1 MHYLKINDSDK
12 KKIGYLIHLY
22 RTQQFKHLSQNS
34 FLLNEYNEPICT
46 RQTLSKI
53 EQGVIIKNDSI
64 YEELLKKVNLKFNTD
79 YCIEE
84 FLPTSIFSDLLNA
97 CDYYN
102 LEKLISISESYIKQL
117 NPFKEYIFFHEYYE
131 CFKWIYTYYSSF
143 ELPTLQS
150 TEYIIFLKNIINS
163 NLYEVMMDLVFKK
176 RTISGIYDFSYFDFK
191 NSNSMINRGNH
202 MMILYNQSKLSE
214 MLDYCQDLEEEY
226 SSKNNYIRLLDIYS
240 LKGFAFSNTE
250 KEKFEK
256 LEAEARKEM
265 ARDGVSESSV
275 SFERKIDIRYF
286 GQAYE
291 LTISVPNSP
300 VNQLV
305 WDKLVNDF
313 SDAHERSYGF
323 KKNDPLELVS
333 LRLSVVGEMD
343 KSNLYSKGEISKELP
358 KPEEIR
364 KAYFMGEW
372 LDTAVYKRDNLKAG
386 NSFIGPAIIEE
397 TGATSVV
404 GPGDKV
410 TVDERMNLVV
420 KIANHETGRMETL
433 EEN

>member
-1 MHYLKINDSDK
+1 MRNTMHYLKINDSDK

-150 TEYIIFLKNIINS
+150 TEYIILLKNIINS

-256 LEAEARKEM
+256 LVFQINHTVEAHNSNIPEIKISQLLKNIGLQAFRIDMYNIAINYLEQYIAMDSPYANIVGIDLSISYQKTN
-265 ARDGVSESSV
+265 
-275 SFERKIDIRYF
+275 KID
-286 GQAYE
+286 
-291 LTISVPNSP
+291 
-300 VNQLV
+300 QL
-305 WDKLVNDF
+305 
-313 SDAHERSYGF
+313 
-323 KKNDPLELVS
+323 
-333 LRLSVVGEMD
+333 
-343 KSNLYSKGEISKELP
+343 KSFIQSKE
-358 KPEEIR
+358 
-364 KAYFMGEW
+364 
-372 LDTAVYKRDNLKAG
+372 VYKGDSQYENLLNYFILKYKYQTDNDELSYFIVKKVPIIIDNTMGKYKQFFYEELSMLVEQTKRYKDLKTYLD
-386 NSFIGPAIIEE
+386 S
-397 TGATSVV
+397 TSDML
-404 GPGDKV
+404 P
-410 TVDERMNLVV
+410 
-420 KIANHETGRMETL
+420 I
-433 EEN
+433 

>member
-1 MHYLKINDSDK
+1 MRNTMHYLKINDSDK

-150 TEYIIFLKNIINS
+150 TEYIILLKNIINS

-191 NSNSMINRGNH
+191 NSSSMINRGNH
-202 MMILYNQSKLSE
+202 MMILYTQSKLSE
-214 MLDYCQDLEEEY
+214 MLDYCQDLEKEY

-256 LEAEARKEM
+256 LVSQINHTVEAHNSNIPKIKISQFLKNIGLQAFRIDMYDVAINYLEQYIAMDSPYANIVGIDLCISYQKTNKINKLK
-265 ARDGVSESSV
+265 
-275 SFERKIDIRYF
+275 SFI
-286 GQAYE
+286 Q
-291 LTISVPNSP
+291 
-300 VNQLV
+300 
-305 WDKLVNDF
+305 
-313 SDAHERSYGF
+313 
-323 KKNDPLELVS
+323 
-333 LRLSVVGEMD
+333 
-343 KSNLYSKGEISKELP
+343 SKEIYKGDGQYENLLNYFILKYKYQTDNDELSYFIVNKVPIIIDNTMGKYKQFFYEELSMLVEQTKRYKDLKTYLDSTSDMLP
-358 KPEEIR
+358 I
-364 KAYFMGEW
+364 
-372 LDTAVYKRDNLKAG
+372 
-386 NSFIGPAIIEE
+386 
-397 TGATSVV
+397 
-404 GPGDKV
+404 
-410 TVDERMNLVV
+410 
-420 KIANHETGRMETL
+420 
-433 EEN
+433 

>member
-1 MHYLKINDSDK
+1 MNYEARNAMYYLKINDSDK

-150 TEYIIFLKNIINS
+150 TEYIISLKNIINS
-163 NLYEVMMDLVFKK
+163 NLYEVMIDLVFKK
-176 RTISGIYDFSYFDFK
+176 RTISGIYDFSFFDFK

-256 LEAEARKEM
+256 L
-265 ARDGVSESSV
+265 VSQINHTVEVHNSNIP
-275 SFERKIDIRYF
+275 KIKISQLLKNIGLQAFRIDMYDIAINYLEQYIAMDSPYANIV
-286 GQAYE
+286 GID
-291 LTISVPNSP
+291 LCISYQKTNKI
-300 VNQLV
+300 NQL
-305 WDKLVNDF
+305 
-313 SDAHERSYGF
+313 
-323 KKNDPLELVS
+323 
-333 LRLSVVGEMD
+333 
-343 KSNLYSKGEISKELP
+343 KSFIQSKE
-358 KPEEIR
+358 
-364 KAYFMGEW
+364 
-372 LDTAVYKRDNLKAG
+372 VYKGDSQYENLLNYFILKYKYQTDNDELSYFIVNKVPIIIDNTMGKYKQFFYEELSILVEQTKRYKDLKTYLD
-386 NSFIGPAIIEE
+386 S
-397 TGATSVV
+397 TSDML
-404 GPGDKV
+404 P
-410 TVDERMNLVV
+410 
-420 KIANHETGRMETL
+420 I
-433 EEN
+433 

>member
-102 LEKLISISESYIKQL
+102 LEKLISISESYVKQL

-150 TEYIIFLKNIINS
+150 TEYIILLKNIINS

-256 LEAEARKEM
+256 LVSQINHTVEALNSNIPKIKISQLLKNIGLQAFRIDMYNITINYLEQYIAMDSPYANIVGIDLCISYQKTN
-265 ARDGVSESSV
+265 
-275 SFERKIDIRYF
+275 KID
-286 GQAYE
+286 
-291 LTISVPNSP
+291 
-300 VNQLV
+300 QL
-305 WDKLVNDF
+305 
-313 SDAHERSYGF
+313 
-323 KKNDPLELVS
+323 
-333 LRLSVVGEMD
+333 
-343 KSNLYSKGEISKELP
+343 KSFIQSKE
-358 KPEEIR
+358 
-364 KAYFMGEW
+364 
-372 LDTAVYKRDNLKAG
+372 VYKGDSQYENLLNYFILKYKYQTDNDELSYFIVNKVPIIIDNTMGKYKQFFYEELSMLVEQTKRYKDLKTYLD
-386 NSFIGPAIIEE
+386 S
-397 TGATSVV
+397 TSDML
-404 GPGDKV
+404 P
-410 TVDERMNLVV
+410 
-420 KIANHETGRMETL
+420 I
-433 EEN
+433 

>member
-12 KKIGYLIHLY
+12 KKIGYLIHVY

-102 LEKLISISESYIKQL
+102 LEKLISIFESYVKQL

-150 TEYIIFLKNIINS
+150 TEYIISLKNIINS

-191 NSNSMINRGNH
+191 NSNSMINRGIH

-226 SSKNNYIRLLDIYS
+226 SIKNNYIRLLDIYS

-256 LEAEARKEM
+256 LVSQINHTVEAHNSNIPKIKTSQLLKNIGLQAFRIDM
-265 ARDGVSESSV
+265 YDIAINY
-275 SFERKIDIRYF
+275 FEQYIAMDSPYANIVGIDLCISYQKTNKI
-286 GQAYE
+286 
-291 LTISVPNSP
+291 
-300 VNQLV
+300 NQL
-305 WDKLVNDF
+305 
-313 SDAHERSYGF
+313 
-323 KKNDPLELVS
+323 
-333 LRLSVVGEMD
+333 
-343 KSNLYSKGEISKELP
+343 KSFIQSKE
-358 KPEEIR
+358 
-364 KAYFMGEW
+364 
-372 LDTAVYKRDNLKAG
+372 VYKGDSQYENLLNYFILKYKYQTDNDELSYFIVNKVPIIIDNTMGKYKQFFYEELSMLVEQTKRYKDLKTYLD
-386 NSFIGPAIIEE
+386 S
-397 TGATSVV
+397 TSDML
-404 GPGDKV
+404 P
-410 TVDERMNLVV
+410 
-420 KIANHETGRMETL
+420 I
-433 EEN
+433 

>member
-53 EQGVIIKNDSI
+53 EQGIIIKNDSI
-64 YEELLKKVNLKFNTD
+64 YEELLKKVNLKFNKD

-150 TEYIIFLKNIINS
+150 TEYIISLKNIINS

-256 LEAEARKEM
+256 LVSQINHTVEAHNSNIPEIKKSQLLKNIGLQAFRIDMYDIAINYLEQYIAMDSPYANIVGIDLCISYQKTN
-265 ARDGVSESSV
+265 
-275 SFERKIDIRYF
+275 KI
-286 GQAYE
+286 
-291 LTISVPNSP
+291 
-300 VNQLV
+300 NQL
-305 WDKLVNDF
+305 KYF
-313 SDAHERSYGF
+313 
-323 KKNDPLELVS
+323 
-333 LRLSVVGEMD
+333 
-343 KSNLYSKGEISKELP
+343 IQSKE
-358 KPEEIR
+358 
-364 KAYFMGEW
+364 
-372 LDTAVYKRDNLKAG
+372 VYKGDSQYENLLNYFILKYKYQTDNDELSYFIVNKVPIIIDNTMGKYKQFFYEELSMLVEQTKRYKDLKTYLD
-386 NSFIGPAIIEE
+386 S
-397 TGATSVV
+397 TSDML
-404 GPGDKV
+404 P
-410 TVDERMNLVV
+410 
-420 KIANHETGRMETL
+420 I
-433 EEN
+433 

>member
-150 TEYIIFLKNIINS
+150 TEYIILLKNIINS
-163 NLYEVMMDLVFKK
+163 NLYEVMMDLVLKK

-214 MLDYCQDLEEEY
+214 MLDYCQDLEKEY
-226 SSKNNYIRLLDIYS
+226 SGKNNYIRLLDIYS

-256 LEAEARKEM
+256 LVSQINHTVEAHNSNIPEI
-265 ARDGVSESSV
+265 
-275 SFERKIDIRYF
+275 KISQLLKNI
-286 GQAYE
+286 GLQAFRIDMYNIAINYLE
-291 LTISVPNSP
+291 QYIAMDSPYANIVGIDLCISYQKTNKI
-300 VNQLV
+300 NQL
-305 WDKLVNDF
+305 
-313 SDAHERSYGF
+313 
-323 KKNDPLELVS
+323 
-333 LRLSVVGEMD
+333 
-343 KSNLYSKGEISKELP
+343 KSFIQSKE
-358 KPEEIR
+358 
-364 KAYFMGEW
+364 
-372 LDTAVYKRDNLKAG
+372 VYKGDSQYENLLNYFILKYKYQTDNDELSYFIVNKVPIIIDNTMGKYKQFFYEELSMLVEQTKRYKDLKTYLD
-386 NSFIGPAIIEE
+386 S
-397 TGATSVV
+397 TSDML
-404 GPGDKV
+404 P
-410 TVDERMNLVV
+410 
-420 KIANHETGRMETL
+420 I
-433 EEN
+433 

>member
-150 TEYIIFLKNIINS
+150 TEYIILLKNIINS

-214 MLDYCQDLEEEY
+214 MLDYCQDLEKEY
-226 SSKNNYIRLLDIYS
+226 SGKNNYIRLLDIYS

-256 LEAEARKEM
+256 LVSQINHTVEAHN
-265 ARDGVSESSV
+265 SNIP
-275 SFERKIDIRYF
+275 KIKISQLLKNI
-286 GQAYE
+286 GLQAFRIDMYNIAINYLE
-291 LTISVPNSP
+291 QYIAMDSPYANIVGIDLCISYQKTNKI
-300 VNQLV
+300 NQL
-305 WDKLVNDF
+305 
-313 SDAHERSYGF
+313 
-323 KKNDPLELVS
+323 
-333 LRLSVVGEMD
+333 
-343 KSNLYSKGEISKELP
+343 KSFIQSKE
-358 KPEEIR
+358 
-364 KAYFMGEW
+364 
-372 LDTAVYKRDNLKAG
+372 VYKGDSQYENLLNYFILKYKYQTDNDELSYFIVNKVPIIIDNTMGKYKQFFYEELSMLVEQTKRYKDLKTYLDST
-386 NSFIGPAIIEE
+386 NDMLPI
-397 TGATSVV
+397 
-404 GPGDKV
+404 
-410 TVDERMNLVV
+410 
-420 KIANHETGRMETL
+420 
-433 EEN
+433 

>member
-64 YEELLKKVNLKFNTD
+64 YEELLKKVNLEFNTD

-150 TEYIIFLKNIINS
+150 TEYIISLKNIINS
-163 NLYEVMMDLVFKK
+163 NLYEVMIDLVFKK
-176 RTISGIYDFSYFDFK
+176 RTISGIYDFSFFDFK

-202 MMILYNQSKLSE
+202 MMMLYNQSKLSE
-214 MLDYCQDLEEEY
+214 MLDYCQDLEKEY
-226 SSKNNYIRLLDIYS
+226 SGKNNYIRLLDIYS

-256 LEAEARKEM
+256 L
-265 ARDGVSESSV
+265 VSQINHTVVAHNSNIPKIKISQLLKNIGLQAFRIDMYNIAINYLEQYIAMDSPYANIVGIDLCISYQKTNKISQLK
-275 SFERKIDIRYF
+275 SFI
-286 GQAYE
+286 Q
-291 LTISVPNSP
+291 
-300 VNQLV
+300 
-305 WDKLVNDF
+305 
-313 SDAHERSYGF
+313 
-323 KKNDPLELVS
+323 
-333 LRLSVVGEMD
+333 
-343 KSNLYSKGEISKELP
+343 SKE
-358 KPEEIR
+358 
-364 KAYFMGEW
+364 
-372 LDTAVYKRDNLKAG
+372 VYKGDSQYENLLNYFILKYKYQTDNDELSYFIVNKVPIIIDNTMGKYKQFFYEELSMLVEQTKRYKDLKTYLD
-386 NSFIGPAIIEE
+386 S
-397 TGATSVV
+397 TSDML
-404 GPGDKV
+404 PC
-410 TVDERMNLVV
+410 N
-420 KIANHETGRMETL
+420 
-433 EEN
+433 

>member
-34 FLLNEYNEPICT
+34 FFLNEYNEPICT

-102 LEKLISISESYIKQL
+102 LEKLISISESYVKQL

-150 TEYIIFLKNIINS
+150 TEYIILLKNIINS

-256 LEAEARKEM
+256 LVFQINHTVEAHNSNIPEIKISQLLKNIGLQAFRIDMYDIAINYLEQYIAMDSPYANIVGIDLCISYQKTN
-265 ARDGVSESSV
+265 
-275 SFERKIDIRYF
+275 KID
-286 GQAYE
+286 
-291 LTISVPNSP
+291 
-300 VNQLV
+300 QL
-305 WDKLVNDF
+305 
-313 SDAHERSYGF
+313 
-323 KKNDPLELVS
+323 
-333 LRLSVVGEMD
+333 
-343 KSNLYSKGEISKELP
+343 KSFIQSKE
-358 KPEEIR
+358 
-364 KAYFMGEW
+364 
-372 LDTAVYKRDNLKAG
+372 VYKGDSQYENLLNYFILKYKYQTDNDELSYFIVNKVPIIIDNTMGKYKQFFYEELSMLVEQTKRYKDLKTYLD
-386 NSFIGPAIIEE
+386 S
-397 TGATSVV
+397 TSDML
-404 GPGDKV
+404 P
-410 TVDERMNLVV
+410 
-420 KIANHETGRMETL
+420 I
-433 EEN
+433 

>member
-12 KKIGYLIHLY
+12 KKIGYLIHIY

-102 LEKLISISESYIKQL
+102 LEKLISISESYVKQL

-150 TEYIIFLKNIINS
+150 TEYIISLKNIINS

-256 LEAEARKEM
+256 LVSQINHTVEAHNSNIPKIKTSQLLKNIGLQAFRIDMYDIAINYLEQYIAMDSPYANIVGIDLCISYQKTNKINKLK
-265 ARDGVSESSV
+265 
-275 SFERKIDIRYF
+275 SFI
-286 GQAYE
+286 Q
-291 LTISVPNSP
+291 
-300 VNQLV
+300 
-305 WDKLVNDF
+305 
-313 SDAHERSYGF
+313 
-323 KKNDPLELVS
+323 
-333 LRLSVVGEMD
+333 
-343 KSNLYSKGEISKELP
+343 SKEIYKGDGQYENLLNYFILKYKFQIDNDELSYFIVNKVPIIIDNTMGKYEQFFYEELSMLVEQTKRYKDLKTYLDSTSDMLP
-358 KPEEIR
+358 I
-364 KAYFMGEW
+364 
-372 LDTAVYKRDNLKAG
+372 
-386 NSFIGPAIIEE
+386 
-397 TGATSVV
+397 
-404 GPGDKV
+404 
-410 TVDERMNLVV
+410 
-420 KIANHETGRMETL
+420 
-433 EEN
+433 

>member
-97 CDYYN
+97 CDYYK

-150 TEYIIFLKNIINS
+150 TEYIISLKNIINS

-176 RTISGIYDFSYFDFK
+176 RTISGIYNFSYFDFK
-191 NSNSMINRGNH
+191 NSSSMINRGNH

-214 MLDYCQDLEEEY
+214 MLDYCQDLEKEY

-256 LEAEARKEM
+256 LVSQINHTVEAHN
-265 ARDGVSESSV
+265 SNIP
-275 SFERKIDIRYF
+275 KIKISQLLKNIGLQAFRIDMYDIAINYLEQYIAMDSPYANIV
-286 GQAYE
+286 GID
-291 LTISVPNSP
+291 LCISYQKTNKI
-300 VNQLV
+300 NQL
-305 WDKLVNDF
+305 
-313 SDAHERSYGF
+313 
-323 KKNDPLELVS
+323 
-333 LRLSVVGEMD
+333 
-343 KSNLYSKGEISKELP
+343 KSFIQSKE
-358 KPEEIR
+358 
-364 KAYFMGEW
+364 
-372 LDTAVYKRDNLKAG
+372 VYKGDSQYENLLNYFILKYKYQTDNDELSYFIVNKVPIIIDNTMGKYKQFFYEELSMLVEQTKRYKDLKTYLD
-386 NSFIGPAIIEE
+386 S
-397 TGATSVV
+397 TSDML
-404 GPGDKV
+404 P
-410 TVDERMNLVV
+410 
-420 KIANHETGRMETL
+420 I
-433 EEN
+433 

>member
-1 MHYLKINDSDK
+1 MYYLKINDSDK

-64 YEELLKKVNLKFNTD
+64 YEELLKKVHLKFNTD

-150 TEYIIFLKNIINS
+150 TEYIISLKNIINS
-163 NLYEVMMDLVFKK
+163 NLYEVMIDLVFKK
-176 RTISGIYDFSYFDFK
+176 RTISGIYDFSVFDFK

-214 MLDYCQDLEEEY
+214 MLDYCQDLEKEY

-256 LEAEARKEM
+256 LVSQINHTVEAH
-265 ARDGVSESSV
+265 
-275 SFERKIDIRYF
+275 
-286 GQAYE
+286 
-291 LTISVPNSP
+291 N
-300 VNQLV
+300 
-305 WDKLVNDF
+305 
-313 SDAHERSYGF
+313 
-323 KKNDPLELVS
+323 
-333 LRLSVVGEMD
+333 
-343 KSNLYSKGEISKELP
+343 
-358 KPEEIR
+358 
-364 KAYFMGEW
+364 
-372 LDTAVYKRDNLKAG
+372 
-386 NSFIGPAIIEE
+386 
-397 TGATSVV
+397 
-404 GPGDKV
+404 
-410 TVDERMNLVV
+410 
-420 KIANHETGRMETL
+420 
-433 EEN
+433 

>member
-102 LEKLISISESYIKQL
+102 LEKLISISESYVKQL

-150 TEYIIFLKNIINS
+150 TEYIILLKNIINS

-226 SSKNNYIRLLDIYS
+226 TNKNNYIRLLDIYS

-256 LEAEARKEM
+256 LVSQINHTVEAHNSNIPKIKISQLLKNIGLQAFRIDMYDIAINYLEQYIAMDSPYANIVGIDLCISYQKTN
-265 ARDGVSESSV
+265 
-275 SFERKIDIRYF
+275 KID
-286 GQAYE
+286 
-291 LTISVPNSP
+291 
-300 VNQLV
+300 QL
-305 WDKLVNDF
+305 
-313 SDAHERSYGF
+313 
-323 KKNDPLELVS
+323 
-333 LRLSVVGEMD
+333 
-343 KSNLYSKGEISKELP
+343 KSFIQSKEIYKGDGQYENLLNYFILKYKFQIDNDELSYFIVNKVPIIIDNTMGKYKQFFYEELSMLVEQTKRYKDLKTYLDSTSDMLP
-358 KPEEIR
+358 I
-364 KAYFMGEW
+364 
-372 LDTAVYKRDNLKAG
+372 
-386 NSFIGPAIIEE
+386 
-397 TGATSVV
+397 
-404 GPGDKV
+404 
-410 TVDERMNLVV
+410 
-420 KIANHETGRMETL
+420 
-433 EEN
+433 

>member
-1 MHYLKINDSDK
+1 MNYEARNAMYYLKINDSDK

-150 TEYIIFLKNIINS
+150 TEYIISLKNIINS

-191 NSNSMINRGNH
+191 NSSSMINRGNH

-256 LEAEARKEM
+256 LVSQINHTVEAHNSNIPEIKISQLLKNIGLQAFRIDMYNIAINYLEQYIAMDSPYANIVGIDLCISYQKTN
-265 ARDGVSESSV
+265 
-275 SFERKIDIRYF
+275 KID
-286 GQAYE
+286 
-291 LTISVPNSP
+291 
-300 VNQLV
+300 QL
-305 WDKLVNDF
+305 
-313 SDAHERSYGF
+313 
-323 KKNDPLELVS
+323 
-333 LRLSVVGEMD
+333 
-343 KSNLYSKGEISKELP
+343 KSFIQSKE
-358 KPEEIR
+358 
-364 KAYFMGEW
+364 
-372 LDTAVYKRDNLKAG
+372 VYKGDSPYENLLNYFILKYKYQTDNDELSYFIVNKVPIIIDNTMGKYKQFFYEELSMLVEQTKRYKDLKTYLD
-386 NSFIGPAIIEE
+386 S
-397 TGATSVV
+397 TSDML
-404 GPGDKV
+404 P
-410 TVDERMNLVV
+410 
-420 KIANHETGRMETL
+420 I
-433 EEN
+433 

>member
-1 MHYLKINDSDK
+1 MYYLKINDSDK

-34 FLLNEYNEPICT
+34 FLLNEYNEPICA

-102 LEKLISISESYIKQL
+102 LEKLISISESYVKQL

-150 TEYIIFLKNIINS
+150 TEYIISLKNIINS
-163 NLYEVMMDLVFKK
+163 NLYEVMIDLVFKK

-256 LEAEARKEM
+256 LVSQINHIVEAHN
-265 ARDGVSESSV
+265 SNIP
-275 SFERKIDIRYF
+275 KIKISQLLKNIGLQAFRIDMYDIAINYLEQYVAMDSPYANIV
-286 GQAYE
+286 GID
-291 LTISVPNSP
+291 LCISYQKTNKI
-300 VNQLV
+300 NQL
-305 WDKLVNDF
+305 
-313 SDAHERSYGF
+313 
-323 KKNDPLELVS
+323 
-333 LRLSVVGEMD
+333 
-343 KSNLYSKGEISKELP
+343 KSFIQSKE
-358 KPEEIR
+358 
-364 KAYFMGEW
+364 
-372 LDTAVYKRDNLKAG
+372 VYKGDSQYENLLNYFILKYKYQTDNDELSYFIVNKVPIIIDNTMGKYKQFFYEELSMLVEQTKRYKDLKTYLD
-386 NSFIGPAIIEE
+386 S
-397 TGATSVV
+397 TSDML
-404 GPGDKV
+404 P
-410 TVDERMNLVV
+410 
-420 KIANHETGRMETL
+420 I
-433 EEN
+433 

>member
-102 LEKLISISESYIKQL
+102 LEKLISISESYVKQL

-150 TEYIIFLKNIINS
+150 TEYIILLKNIINS

-256 LEAEARKEM
+256 LVFQINHTVEAHNSNIPEIKISQLLKNIGLQAFRIDMYNIAINYLEQYIAMDSPYANIVGIDLSISYQKTN
-265 ARDGVSESSV
+265 
-275 SFERKIDIRYF
+275 KID
-286 GQAYE
+286 
-291 LTISVPNSP
+291 
-300 VNQLV
+300 QL
-305 WDKLVNDF
+305 
-313 SDAHERSYGF
+313 
-323 KKNDPLELVS
+323 
-333 LRLSVVGEMD
+333 
-343 KSNLYSKGEISKELP
+343 KSFIQSKE
-358 KPEEIR
+358 
-364 KAYFMGEW
+364 
-372 LDTAVYKRDNLKAG
+372 VYKGDSQYENLLNYFILKYKYQTDNDELSYFIVNKVPIIIDNTMGKYKQFFYEELSMLVEQTKRYKDLKTYLD
-386 NSFIGPAIIEE
+386 S
-397 TGATSVV
+397 TSDML
-404 GPGDKV
+404 P
-410 TVDERMNLVV
+410 
-420 KIANHETGRMETL
+420 I
-433 EEN
+433 

>member
-1 MHYLKINDSDK
+1 MNYEARNAMYYLKINDSDK

-150 TEYIIFLKNIINS
+150 TEYIISLKNIINS

-191 NSNSMINRGNH
+191 NSSSMINRGNH

-256 LEAEARKEM
+256 LVSQINHTVEAHNSNIPEI
-265 ARDGVSESSV
+265 
-275 SFERKIDIRYF
+275 KISQLLKNI
-286 GQAYE
+286 GLQAFRIDMYNIAINYLE
-291 LTISVPNSP
+291 QYIAMDSPYANIVGIDLCISYQKTNKI
-300 VNQLV
+300 NQL
-305 WDKLVNDF
+305 
-313 SDAHERSYGF
+313 
-323 KKNDPLELVS
+323 
-333 LRLSVVGEMD
+333 
-343 KSNLYSKGEISKELP
+343 KSFIQSKE
-358 KPEEIR
+358 
-364 KAYFMGEW
+364 
-372 LDTAVYKRDNLKAG
+372 VYKGDSQYENLLNYFILKYKYQTDNDELSYFIVNKVPIIIDNTMGKYKQFFYEELSMLVEQTKRYKDLKTYLD
-386 NSFIGPAIIEE
+386 S
-397 TGATSVV
+397 TSDML
-404 GPGDKV
+404 P
-410 TVDERMNLVV
+410 
-420 KIANHETGRMETL
+420 I
-433 EEN
+433 

>member
-102 LEKLISISESYIKQL
+102 LEKLISISESYVKQL

-150 TEYIIFLKNIINS
+150 TEYIILLKNIINS

-256 LEAEARKEM
+256 LVFQINHTVEAHNSNIPEIKISQLLKNIGLQAFRIDMYNIAINYLEQYIAMDSPYANIVGIDLCISYQKTN
-265 ARDGVSESSV
+265 
-275 SFERKIDIRYF
+275 KID
-286 GQAYE
+286 
-291 LTISVPNSP
+291 
-300 VNQLV
+300 QL
-305 WDKLVNDF
+305 
-313 SDAHERSYGF
+313 
-323 KKNDPLELVS
+323 
-333 LRLSVVGEMD
+333 
-343 KSNLYSKGEISKELP
+343 KSFIQSKE
-358 KPEEIR
+358 
-364 KAYFMGEW
+364 
-372 LDTAVYKRDNLKAG
+372 VYKGDSQYENLLNYFILKYKYQTDNDELSYFIVNKVPIIIDNTMGKYKQFFYEELSMLVEQTKRYKDLKTYLD
-386 NSFIGPAIIEE
+386 S
-397 TGATSVV
+397 TSDML
-404 GPGDKV
+404 P
-410 TVDERMNLVV
+410 
-420 KIANHETGRMETL
+420 I
-433 EEN
+433 

>member
-12 KKIGYLIHLY
+12 KKIGYLIHVY

-64 YEELLKKVNLKFNTD
+64 YEELLKKMNLKFNTD

-150 TEYIIFLKNIINS
+150 TEYIILLKNIINS
-163 NLYEVMMDLVFKK
+163 DLYEVMMDLVFKK
-176 RTISGIYDFSYFDFK
+176 RTISGIYYFSYFDFK

-226 SSKNNYIRLLDIYS
+226 TSKNNYIRLLDIYS

-256 LEAEARKEM
+256 LVSQINHTVEAHN
-265 ARDGVSESSV
+265 SNIP
-275 SFERKIDIRYF
+275 KIKISQLLKNIGLQAFRIDMYDIAINYLEQYIAMDSPYANIV
-286 GQAYE
+286 GID
-291 LTISVPNSP
+291 LCISYQKTNKI
-300 VNQLV
+300 NQL
-305 WDKLVNDF
+305 
-313 SDAHERSYGF
+313 
-323 KKNDPLELVS
+323 
-333 LRLSVVGEMD
+333 
-343 KSNLYSKGEISKELP
+343 KSFIQSKGIYKGDSQYENLLNYFILKYKYQTDNDELSYFIVTKVP
-358 KPEEIR
+358 IIIDNTMGKYKQFFYEELSMLVEQTKR
-364 KAYFMGEW
+364 YKDLKTY
-372 LDTAVYKRDNLKAG
+372 LD
-386 NSFIGPAIIEE
+386 S
-397 TGATSVV
+397 TSDML
-404 GPGDKV
+404 P
-410 TVDERMNLVV
+410 
-420 KIANHETGRMETL
+420 I
-433 EEN
+433 

>member
-150 TEYIIFLKNIINS
+150 TEYIISLKNIINS
-163 NLYEVMMDLVFKK
+163 NLYEVMIDLVFKK

-256 LEAEARKEM
+256 LVSQINHTVEANNSNIPEI
-265 ARDGVSESSV
+265 
-275 SFERKIDIRYF
+275 KISQLLKNI
-286 GQAYE
+286 GLQAFRIDMYNIAINYLE
-291 LTISVPNSP
+291 QYIAMDSPYANIVGIDLCISYQKTNKI
-300 VNQLV
+300 NQL
-305 WDKLVNDF
+305 
-313 SDAHERSYGF
+313 
-323 KKNDPLELVS
+323 
-333 LRLSVVGEMD
+333 
-343 KSNLYSKGEISKELP
+343 KSFIQSKE
-358 KPEEIR
+358 
-364 KAYFMGEW
+364 
-372 LDTAVYKRDNLKAG
+372 VYKGDSQYENLLNYFILKYKCQTDNDELSYFIVNKVPIIIDNTMGKYKQFFYEELSMLVEQTKRYKDLKTYLD
-386 NSFIGPAIIEE
+386 S
-397 TGATSVV
+397 TSDML
-404 GPGDKV
+404 P
-410 TVDERMNLVV
+410 
-420 KIANHETGRMETL
+420 I
-433 EEN
+433 

>member
-1 MHYLKINDSDK
+1 MYYLKINDSDK

-150 TEYIIFLKNIINS
+150 TEYIISLKNIINS

-191 NSNSMINRGNH
+191 NSSSMINRGNH

-250 KEKFEK
+250 KVKFEK
-256 LEAEARKEM
+256 LVSQINHIVEAHN
-265 ARDGVSESSV
+265 SNIP
-275 SFERKIDIRYF
+275 KIKISQLLKNIGLQAFRIDMYDIAINYLEQYIAMDSPYANIV
-286 GQAYE
+286 GID
-291 LTISVPNSP
+291 LCISYQKTNKI
-300 VNQLV
+300 NQL
-305 WDKLVNDF
+305 
-313 SDAHERSYGF
+313 
-323 KKNDPLELVS
+323 
-333 LRLSVVGEMD
+333 
-343 KSNLYSKGEISKELP
+343 KSFMQSKE
-358 KPEEIR
+358 
-364 KAYFMGEW
+364 
-372 LDTAVYKRDNLKAG
+372 VYKGDSQYENLLNYFILKYKYQTDNDELSYFIVNKVPIIIDNTMGKYKQFFYEELSMLVEQTKRYKDLKTYLD
-386 NSFIGPAIIEE
+386 S
-397 TGATSVV
+397 TSDML
-404 GPGDKV
+404 P
-410 TVDERMNLVV
+410 
-420 KIANHETGRMETL
+420 I
-433 EEN
+433 

>member
-150 TEYIIFLKNIINS
+150 TEYIISLKNIINS

-191 NSNSMINRGNH
+191 NSNSMINRGNY
-202 MMILYNQSKLSE
+202 MMILYNQSKLSK

-256 LEAEARKEM
+256 LVSQINHTVEAHNSNIPEI
-265 ARDGVSESSV
+265 
-275 SFERKIDIRYF
+275 KISQLLKNIGLQAFRIDMYDIAINYLEQYIAMDSPYANIV
-286 GQAYE
+286 GID
-291 LTISVPNSP
+291 LCISYQKTNKI
-300 VNQLV
+300 NQL
-305 WDKLVNDF
+305 
-313 SDAHERSYGF
+313 
-323 KKNDPLELVS
+323 
-333 LRLSVVGEMD
+333 
-343 KSNLYSKGEISKELP
+343 KSFIHSKE
-358 KPEEIR
+358 
-364 KAYFMGEW
+364 
-372 LDTAVYKRDNLKAG
+372 VYKGDSQYENLLNYFILKHKYQTDNDELSYFIVNKVPIIIDNTMGKYKQFFYEELSMLVEQTKRYKDLKTYLD
-386 NSFIGPAIIEE
+386 S
-397 TGATSVV
+397 TSDML
-404 GPGDKV
+404 P
-410 TVDERMNLVV
+410 
-420 KIANHETGRMETL
+420 I
-433 EEN
+433 

>member
-53 EQGVIIKNDSI
+53 EQGIIIKNDSI

-150 TEYIIFLKNIINS
+150 TEYIISLKNIINS

-202 MMILYNQSKLSE
+202 MMILYNQSKLSK

-256 LEAEARKEM
+256 LVSQINHTVEAHN
-265 ARDGVSESSV
+265 SNIP
-275 SFERKIDIRYF
+275 KIKISQLLKNIGLQAFRIDMYDIAINYLEQYIAMDSPYANIV
-286 GQAYE
+286 GID
-291 LTISVPNSP
+291 LCISYQKTNKI
-300 VNQLV
+300 NQL
-305 WDKLVNDF
+305 
-313 SDAHERSYGF
+313 
-323 KKNDPLELVS
+323 
-333 LRLSVVGEMD
+333 
-343 KSNLYSKGEISKELP
+343 KSFIQSKE
-358 KPEEIR
+358 
-364 KAYFMGEW
+364 
-372 LDTAVYKRDNLKAG
+372 VYKGDSQYENLLNYFILKYKYQTDNDELSYFIVNKVPIIIDNTMGKYKQFFYEELSMLVGQNKRYKDLKTYLD
-386 NSFIGPAIIEE
+386 S
-397 TGATSVV
+397 TSDIL
-404 GPGDKV
+404 P
-410 TVDERMNLVV
+410 
-420 KIANHETGRMETL
+420 I
-433 EEN
+433 

>member
-12 KKIGYLIHLY
+12 KKIGYLIHVY

-150 TEYIIFLKNIINS
+150 TEYIISLKNIINS
-163 NLYEVMMDLVFKK
+163 NLYEVMIDLVFKK

-256 LEAEARKEM
+256 L
-265 ARDGVSESSV
+265 VSQINHTVEVHNSNIP
-275 SFERKIDIRYF
+275 KIK
-286 GQAYE
+286 
-291 LTISVPNSP
+291 ISQLLNEYNGWASP
-300 VNQLV
+300 FN
-305 WDKLVNDF
+305 
-313 SDAHERSYGF
+313 
-323 KKNDPLELVS
+323 
-333 LRLSVVGEMD
+333 
-343 KSNLYSKGEISKELP
+343 
-358 KPEEIR
+358 
-364 KAYFMGEW
+364 
-372 LDTAVYKRDNLKAG
+372 
-386 NSFIGPAIIEE
+386 
-397 TGATSVV
+397 
-404 GPGDKV
+404 
-410 TVDERMNLVV
+410 TV
-420 KIANHETGRMETL
+420 K
-433 EEN
+433 

>member
-12 KKIGYLIHLY
+12 KKIGYLIHVY

-102 LEKLISISESYIKQL
+102 LEKLISISESYVKQL

-150 TEYIIFLKNIINS
+150 TEYIISLKNIINS

-226 SSKNNYIRLLDIYS
+226 SIKNNYIRLLDIYS

-256 LEAEARKEM
+256 LVSQINHTVEAHNSNIPKIKTSQLLKNIGLQAFRIDM
-265 ARDGVSESSV
+265 YDIAINY
-275 SFERKIDIRYF
+275 FEQYIAMDSPYANIVGIDLCISYQKTNKI
-286 GQAYE
+286 
-291 LTISVPNSP
+291 
-300 VNQLV
+300 NQL
-305 WDKLVNDF
+305 
-313 SDAHERSYGF
+313 
-323 KKNDPLELVS
+323 
-333 LRLSVVGEMD
+333 
-343 KSNLYSKGEISKELP
+343 KSFIQSKE
-358 KPEEIR
+358 
-364 KAYFMGEW
+364 
-372 LDTAVYKRDNLKAG
+372 VYKGDSQYENLLNYFILKYKYQTDNDELSYFIVNKVPIIIDNTMGKYKQFFYEELSMLVEQTKRYKDLKTYLD
-386 NSFIGPAIIEE
+386 S
-397 TGATSVV
+397 TSDML
-404 GPGDKV
+404 P
-410 TVDERMNLVV
+410 
-420 KIANHETGRMETL
+420 I
-433 EEN
+433 

>member
-102 LEKLISISESYIKQL
+102 LEKLISISESYVKQL

-150 TEYIIFLKNIINS
+150 TEYIILLKNIINS

-226 SSKNNYIRLLDIYS
+226 TNKNNYIRLLDIYS

-256 LEAEARKEM
+256 LVFQINHTVEAHNSNIPEIKISQLLKNIGLQAFRIDMYDIAINYLEQYIAMDSPYANIVGIDLCISYQKTN
-265 ARDGVSESSV
+265 
-275 SFERKIDIRYF
+275 KID
-286 GQAYE
+286 
-291 LTISVPNSP
+291 
-300 VNQLV
+300 QL
-305 WDKLVNDF
+305 
-313 SDAHERSYGF
+313 
-323 KKNDPLELVS
+323 
-333 LRLSVVGEMD
+333 
-343 KSNLYSKGEISKELP
+343 KSFIQSKE
-358 KPEEIR
+358 
-364 KAYFMGEW
+364 
-372 LDTAVYKRDNLKAG
+372 VYKGDSQYENLLNYFILKYKYQTDNDELSYFIVNKVPIIIDNTMGKYKQFFYEELSMLVEQTKRYKDLKTYLD
-386 NSFIGPAIIEE
+386 S
-397 TGATSVV
+397 TSDML
-404 GPGDKV
+404 P
-410 TVDERMNLVV
+410 
-420 KIANHETGRMETL
+420 I
-433 EEN
+433 

>member
-1 MHYLKINDSDK
+1 MRNTMHYLKINDSDK

-53 EQGVIIKNDSI
+53 EQGIIIKNDSI

-150 TEYIIFLKNIINS
+150 TEYIISLKNIINS

-226 SSKNNYIRLLDIYS
+226 SSKKNYIRLLDIYS

-256 LEAEARKEM
+256 LVSQINHTVEAHN
-265 ARDGVSESSV
+265 SNIP
-275 SFERKIDIRYF
+275 KIKISQLLKNIGLQAFRIDMYDIAINYLEQYIAMDSPYANIV
-286 GQAYE
+286 GID
-291 LTISVPNSP
+291 LCISYQKTNKI
-300 VNQLV
+300 NQL
-305 WDKLVNDF
+305 
-313 SDAHERSYGF
+313 
-323 KKNDPLELVS
+323 
-333 LRLSVVGEMD
+333 
-343 KSNLYSKGEISKELP
+343 KSFIQSKE
-358 KPEEIR
+358 
-364 KAYFMGEW
+364 
-372 LDTAVYKRDNLKAG
+372 VYKGDSQYENLLNYFILKYKYQTDNDELSYFIVNKVPIIIDNTMGKYKQFFYEELSMLVEQTKRYKDLKTYLD
-386 NSFIGPAIIEE
+386 S
-397 TGATSVV
+397 TSDML
-404 GPGDKV
+404 P
-410 TVDERMNLVV
+410 
-420 KIANHETGRMETL
+420 I
-433 EEN
+433 

>member
-1 MHYLKINDSDK
+1 MNYEARNAMYYLKINDSDK

-150 TEYIIFLKNIINS
+150 TEYIISLKNIINS

-191 NSNSMINRGNH
+191 NSSSMINRGNH

-256 LEAEARKEM
+256 LVSQINHTVEAHNSNIPEI
-265 ARDGVSESSV
+265 
-275 SFERKIDIRYF
+275 KISQLLKNI
-286 GQAYE
+286 GLQAFRIDMYNIAINYLE
-291 LTISVPNSP
+291 QYIAMDSPYANIVGIDLCISYQKTNKI
-300 VNQLV
+300 NQL
-305 WDKLVNDF
+305 
-313 SDAHERSYGF
+313 
-323 KKNDPLELVS
+323 
-333 LRLSVVGEMD
+333 
-343 KSNLYSKGEISKELP
+343 KSFIQSKE
-358 KPEEIR
+358 
-364 KAYFMGEW
+364 
-372 LDTAVYKRDNLKAG
+372 VYKGDSQYENLLNYFILKYKCQTDNDELSYFIVNKVPIIIDNTMGKYKQFFYEELSMLVEQTKRYKDLKTYLD
-386 NSFIGPAIIEE
+386 S
-397 TGATSVV
+397 TSDML
-404 GPGDKV
+404 P
-410 TVDERMNLVV
+410 
-420 KIANHETGRMETL
+420 I
-433 EEN
+433 

>member
-1 MHYLKINDSDK
+1 MNYEARNTMHYLKINDSDK

-150 TEYIIFLKNIINS
+150 TEYIISLKNIINS

-226 SSKNNYIRLLDIYS
+226 FSKNNYIRLLDIYS

-256 LEAEARKEM
+256 LVSQINHIVEAHN
-265 ARDGVSESSV
+265 SNIP
-275 SFERKIDIRYF
+275 KIKISQLLKNIGLQAFRIDMYDIAINYLEQYIAMDSPYANIV
-286 GQAYE
+286 GID
-291 LTISVPNSP
+291 LCISYQKTNKI
-300 VNQLV
+300 NQL
-305 WDKLVNDF
+305 
-313 SDAHERSYGF
+313 
-323 KKNDPLELVS
+323 
-333 LRLSVVGEMD
+333 
-343 KSNLYSKGEISKELP
+343 KSFIQSKE
-358 KPEEIR
+358 
-364 KAYFMGEW
+364 
-372 LDTAVYKRDNLKAG
+372 VYKGDSQYENLLNYFILKYKYQTDNDELSYFIVNKVPIIIDNTMGKYKQFFYEELSMLVEQTKRYKDLKTYLD
-386 NSFIGPAIIEE
+386 S
-397 TGATSVV
+397 TSDML
-404 GPGDKV
+404 P
-410 TVDERMNLVV
+410 
-420 KIANHETGRMETL
+420 I
-433 EEN
+433 

>member
-12 KKIGYLIHLY
+12 KKIGYLIHIY

-150 TEYIIFLKNIINS
+150 TEYIISLKNIINS
-163 NLYEVMMDLVFKK
+163 NLYEVMMDLVLKK

-226 SSKNNYIRLLDIYS
+226 SIKNNYIRLLDIYS

-256 LEAEARKEM
+256 LVSQINHTVEAHNSNIPKIKISQLLKNIGLQAFRIDM
-265 ARDGVSESSV
+265 YDIAINY
-275 SFERKIDIRYF
+275 FEQYIAMDSPYANIVGIDLCISYQKTNKI
-286 GQAYE
+286 
-291 LTISVPNSP
+291 
-300 VNQLV
+300 NQL
-305 WDKLVNDF
+305 
-313 SDAHERSYGF
+313 
-323 KKNDPLELVS
+323 
-333 LRLSVVGEMD
+333 
-343 KSNLYSKGEISKELP
+343 KSFIQSKE
-358 KPEEIR
+358 
-364 KAYFMGEW
+364 
-372 LDTAVYKRDNLKAG
+372 VYKGDSQYENLLNYFILKYKYQTDNDELSYFIVNKVPIIIDNTMGKYKQFFYEELSMLVEQTKRYKDLKTYLD
-386 NSFIGPAIIEE
+386 S
-397 TGATSVV
+397 TSDML
-404 GPGDKV
+404 P
-410 TVDERMNLVV
+410 
-420 KIANHETGRMETL
+420 I
-433 EEN
+433 

>member
-84 FLPTSIFSDLLNA
+84 FLPTSIFFFLLNA

-256 LEAEARKEM
+256 LVSQINHTVEAHN
-265 ARDGVSESSV
+265 SNIP
-275 SFERKIDIRYF
+275 KIKISQLLKNI
-286 GQAYE
+286 GLQAFRIDMYNIAINYLE
-291 LTISVPNSP
+291 QYIAMDSPYTNIVGIDLCISYQKTNKI
-300 VNQLV
+300 NQL
-305 WDKLVNDF
+305 
-313 SDAHERSYGF
+313 
-323 KKNDPLELVS
+323 
-333 LRLSVVGEMD
+333 
-343 KSNLYSKGEISKELP
+343 KSFIQSKE
-358 KPEEIR
+358 
-364 KAYFMGEW
+364 
-372 LDTAVYKRDNLKAG
+372 VYKGDSQYENLLNYFILKYKYQTDNDELSYFIVNKVPIIIDNTMGKYKQFFYEELSMLVEQTKRYKDLKTYLD
-386 NSFIGPAIIEE
+386 S
-397 TGATSVV
+397 TSDML
-404 GPGDKV
+404 P
-410 TVDERMNLVV
+410 
-420 KIANHETGRMETL
+420 I
-433 EEN
+433 

>member
-1 MHYLKINDSDK
+1 MYYLKINDSDK

-84 FLPTSIFSDLLNA
+84 FLSTSIFSDLLNA

-150 TEYIIFLKNIINS
+150 TEYIILLKNIINS

-256 LEAEARKEM
+256 L
-265 ARDGVSESSV
+265 VSQINHTVEVHNSNIP
-275 SFERKIDIRYF
+275 KIKISQLLKNIGLQAFRIDMYDIAINYLEQYIAMDSPYANIV
-286 GQAYE
+286 GID
-291 LTISVPNSP
+291 LCISYQKTNKI
-300 VNQLV
+300 NQL
-305 WDKLVNDF
+305 
-313 SDAHERSYGF
+313 
-323 KKNDPLELVS
+323 
-333 LRLSVVGEMD
+333 
-343 KSNLYSKGEISKELP
+343 KSFIQSKE
-358 KPEEIR
+358 
-364 KAYFMGEW
+364 
-372 LDTAVYKRDNLKAG
+372 VYKGDSQYENLLNYFILKYKYQTDNDELSYFIVNKVPIIIDNTMGKYKQFFYEELSMLVEQTKRYKDLKTYLD
-386 NSFIGPAIIEE
+386 S
-397 TGATSVV
+397 TSDML
-404 GPGDKV
+404 P
-410 TVDERMNLVV
+410 
-420 KIANHETGRMETL
+420 I
-433 EEN
+433 

>member
-150 TEYIIFLKNIINS
+150 TEYIISLKNIINS

-202 MMILYNQSKLSE
+202 MMILYNQSKLSK

-256 LEAEARKEM
+256 LVSQINHTVEAHNSNIPEI
-265 ARDGVSESSV
+265 
-275 SFERKIDIRYF
+275 KISQLLKNIGLQAFRIDMYDIAINYLEQYIAMDSPYANIV
-286 GQAYE
+286 GID
-291 LTISVPNSP
+291 LCISYQKTNKI
-300 VNQLV
+300 NQL
-305 WDKLVNDF
+305 
-313 SDAHERSYGF
+313 
-323 KKNDPLELVS
+323 
-333 LRLSVVGEMD
+333 
-343 KSNLYSKGEISKELP
+343 KSFIQSKE
-358 KPEEIR
+358 
-364 KAYFMGEW
+364 
-372 LDTAVYKRDNLKAG
+372 VYKGDSQYENLLNYFILKHKYQTDNDELSYFIVNKVPIIIDNTMGKYKQFFYEELSMLVEQTKRYKDLKTYLD
-386 NSFIGPAIIEE
+386 S
-397 TGATSVV
+397 TSDML
-404 GPGDKV
+404 P
-410 TVDERMNLVV
+410 
-420 KIANHETGRMETL
+420 I
-433 EEN
+433 

>member
-214 MLDYCQDLEEEY
+214 MLDYCQDLKEEY

-256 LEAEARKEM
+256 LVSQINHTVEAHN
-265 ARDGVSESSV
+265 SNIP
-275 SFERKIDIRYF
+275 KIKISQLLKNIGLQAFRIDMYDIAINYLEQYIAMDSPYANIV
-286 GQAYE
+286 GID
-291 LTISVPNSP
+291 LCISYQKTNKI
-300 VNQLV
+300 NQL
-305 WDKLVNDF
+305 
-313 SDAHERSYGF
+313 
-323 KKNDPLELVS
+323 
-333 LRLSVVGEMD
+333 
-343 KSNLYSKGEISKELP
+343 KSFIQSKE
-358 KPEEIR
+358 
-364 KAYFMGEW
+364 
-372 LDTAVYKRDNLKAG
+372 VYKGDSQYENLLNYFILKYKYQTDNDELSYFIVNKVPIIIDNTMGKYKQFFYEELSMLVEQTKRYKDLKTYLD
-386 NSFIGPAIIEE
+386 S
-397 TGATSVV
+397 TSDML
-404 GPGDKV
+404 P
-410 TVDERMNLVV
+410 
-420 KIANHETGRMETL
+420 I
-433 EEN
+433 

>member
-1 MHYLKINDSDK
+1 MRNTMHYLKINDSDK

-102 LEKLISISESYIKQL
+102 LEKLISISESYVKQL

-150 TEYIIFLKNIINS
+150 TEYIILLKNIINS

-226 SSKNNYIRLLDIYS
+226 TNKNNYIRLLDIYS

-256 LEAEARKEM
+256 LVSQINHTVEAHNSNIPKIKISQLLKNIGLQAFRIDMYDIAINYLEQYIAMDSPYANIVRIDLCISYQKTN
-265 ARDGVSESSV
+265 
-275 SFERKIDIRYF
+275 KID
-286 GQAYE
+286 
-291 LTISVPNSP
+291 
-300 VNQLV
+300 QL
-305 WDKLVNDF
+305 
-313 SDAHERSYGF
+313 
-323 KKNDPLELVS
+323 
-333 LRLSVVGEMD
+333 
-343 KSNLYSKGEISKELP
+343 KSFIQSKE
-358 KPEEIR
+358 
-364 KAYFMGEW
+364 
-372 LDTAVYKRDNLKAG
+372 VYKGDSQYENLLNYFILKYKYQTDNDELSYFIVNKVPIIIDNTMGKYKQFFYEELSMLVEQTKRYKDLKTYLD
-386 NSFIGPAIIEE
+386 S
-397 TGATSVV
+397 TSDML
-404 GPGDKV
+404 P
-410 TVDERMNLVV
+410 
-420 KIANHETGRMETL
+420 I
-433 EEN
+433 